1 MKSYMPVTYPLCLT
15 VLNQAYL
22 PLLHLHKKTFRAHSE
37 IRNIIL
43 DELTLFE
50 VKDEI
55 KACVLYFLTNLFFFH
70 QMVELQ
76 KL

>member
-43 DELTLFE
+43 DELHYL
-50 VKDEI
+50 K
-55 KACVLYFLTNLFFFH
+55 
-70 QMVELQ
+70 
-76 KL
+76 